1 MRLYAVAS
9 LETGRTGRGLLRAP
23 AMIADVRADE
33 SDLADRLTVKTLD
46 LETPA
51 N

>member
-1 MRLYAVAS
+1 VEVFS
-9 LETGRTGRGLLRAP
+9 TLEEVD